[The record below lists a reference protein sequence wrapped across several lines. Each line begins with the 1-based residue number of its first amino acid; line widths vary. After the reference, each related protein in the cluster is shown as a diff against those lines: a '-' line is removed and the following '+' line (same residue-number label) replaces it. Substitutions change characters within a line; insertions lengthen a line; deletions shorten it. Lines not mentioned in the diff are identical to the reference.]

1 MTSYIKGDK
10 MTNPRGQAA
19 RDAKRKW
26 AAKHPEYKSSRWSKE
41 QAASRRA
48 QIEAAI
54 NTCYLK
60 EARAM
65 LEGKDTKGKNKCCPL
80 PGD

>member
-1 MTSYIKGDK
+1 

-19 RDAKRKW
+19 LDAKRKW
-26 AAKHPEYKSSRWSKE
+26 AAKHPEYKHTPCSIEKRI
-41 QAASRRA
+41 ARRA

-54 NTCYLK
+54 NPCYLK